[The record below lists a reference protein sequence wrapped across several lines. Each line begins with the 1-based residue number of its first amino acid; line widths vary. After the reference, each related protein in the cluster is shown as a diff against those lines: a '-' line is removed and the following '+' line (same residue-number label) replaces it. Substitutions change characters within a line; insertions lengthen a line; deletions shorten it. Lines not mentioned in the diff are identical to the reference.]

1 MREFYYNDAG
11 VQIDNLTLSV
21 AARAKEI
28 KGEAKPEDFPENG
41 YHGDYIMDIAR
52 DYLAKK
58 PVVTTTG
65 ETVEACGCP
74 DNKENIRRYA
84 VAYLRNEQDSD
95 LKALGVAF
103 DNFYLESSLYTSGRV
118 QKAVEAIEKAGYTY
132 EAEGALWLRT
142 TDPDFARFKDDKD
155 RVMRKKDG
163 HFTYFVPDVA
173 YHLAKFERGFT
184 RAINIQG
191 SDHHGTTARV
201 RIGLQAASKTLGITI
216 PDAFPEYLLHKM
228 LLVMKGGEEVKMSK
242 RAGTYVTLR
251 DLVDWVGRDAA
262 RYFLVSRKSDAEFV
276 FDIDLAVKKS
286 DENPVY
292 YLQYAHARICSVL
305 TQAEEKGFKVP
316 TAQEAAACDLTLL
329 DSPQA
334 KALVAKMADYG
345 NTLAVAARDLAP
357 HLICVYLKELAADFH
372 AYYNA
377 DRILV
382 DDAAVRTA
390 RLALLLAARQVLRN
404 GLNVLGI
411 SAPEH
416 M

>member
-1 MREFYYNDAG
+1 
-11 VQIDNLTLSV
+11 
-21 AARAKEI
+21 
-28 KGEAKPEDFPENG
+28 
-41 YHGDYIMDIAR
+41 
-52 DYLAKK
+52 
-58 PVVTTTG
+58 
-65 ETVEACGCP
+65 
-74 DNKENIRRYA
+74 
-84 VAYLRNEQDSD
+84 
-95 LKALGVAF
+95 
-103 DNFYLESSLYTSGRV
+103 
-118 QKAVEAIEKAGYTY
+118 
-132 EAEGALWLRT
+132 
-142 TDPDFARFKDDKD
+142 
-155 RVMRKKDG
+155 
-163 HFTYFVPDVA
+163 
-173 YHLAKFERGFT
+173 
-184 RAINIQG
+184 
-191 SDHHGTTARV
+191 
-201 RIGLQAASKTLGITI
+201 
-216 PDAFPEYLLHKM
+216 
-228 LLVMKGGEEVKMSK
+228 MKGGEEVKMSK